1 MCTIFKLIH
10 MLWAGRACC
19 TLSVPPIWRS
29 ATTQIRLPNTFHP
42 PKCQMQSRQP
52 ERLRLPNYMQLRW
65 RGRGM
70 RLVKQK
76 CGTMKTGSKSW
87 GRNCHNARR
96 IKATK
101 NLPSTPK
108 KTNSQS
114 STTVLQ
120 HGTYDNI
127 VSKTL
132 DKVSVSLWLL
142 LPPIFAVFVAVNF
155 RRTNLFRLIV
165 LVALELRLWL
175 RFPRHERLMTA
186 PVSAEGHI

>member
-10 MLWAGRACC
+10 MLWAGRACY

-108 KTNSQS
+108 KPTAKVQQQCYNMGHTTTLSQKHSTKFRFHFGCCCHRFLPFTLPSTSGGPTCSAWLFSLLS
-114 STTVLQ
+114 SS
-120 HGTYDNI
+120 GYG
-127 VSKTL
+127 SG
-132 DKVSVSLWLL
+132 SL
-142 LPPIFAVFVAVNF
+142 V
-155 RRTNLFRLIV
+155 
-165 LVALELRLWL
+165 
-175 RFPRHERLMTA
+175 MK
-186 PVSAEGHI
+186 G